1 MPFSPGLQAGLI
13 VAVIAPLIGIF
24 LILRRY
30 ALIADSLAHVSLAG
44 VALGI
49 LLGVNPLV
57 TAMGVA
63 VLSSVA
69 IERLRLSKRVSGES
83 ALAMF
88 LSGGLA
94 LAVLLL
100 SFSNNP
106 DADLEGYLFGNISKV
121 ASSDTFLMLG
131 LALVI
136 IAFLVALYKELL
148 YVTFDEES
156 AQVSGIPVRSVN
168 LVLIFLAALAV
179 SLAMPI
185 VGVLLISALI
195 VIPTLAAMQL
205 KRSFAQTIIWA
216 EVFSIFSVVTGILS
230 SYYFDLPAS
239 GMIVLITIG
248 IFLLALL
255 FGPKNKK

>member
-1 MPFSPGLQAGLI
+1 MPYIPGLQASII
-13 VAVIAPLIGIF
+13 VAIIAPLVGIF

-63 VLSSVA
+63 VFSSVA

-94 LAVLLL
+94 LAVVLL
-100 SFSNNP
+100 SFSNAP
-106 DADLEGYLFGNISKV
+106 DADLEDYLFGSISGV
-121 ASSDTFLMLG
+121 TNLDTLMMFGLG
-131 LALVI
+131 LVI
-136 IAFLVALYKELL
+136 VAFLAAFYKELI
-148 YVTFDEES
+148 YVTFDEE
-156 AQVSGIPVRSVN
+156 AARVSGIPVRSVN
-168 LVLIFLAALAV
+168 MMLIFLTALAV
-179 SLAMPI
+179 SLAIPI

-195 VIPTLAAMQL
+195 VIPALAALQL
-205 KRSFAQTIIWA
+205 RKSFLKTIVWA
-216 EVFSIFSVVTGILS
+216 EIFSIFSVTAGIAVSLYS
-230 SYYFDLPAS
+230 NIEAS
-239 GMIVLITIG
+239 GVIVLVAIA
-248 IFLLALL
+248 IFLTTLM
-255 FGPKNKK
+255 FGPKK